1 MNTHKKA
8 IRLTV
13 WTLVAL
19 FGLTSIAVAG
29 MGRGMGHGQRG
40 TGAMGPYAPGLTAEQ
55 MQAVVE
61 ARQAF
66 FTDTA
71 DLRQQLR
78 EKRLELASV
87 LIKPKP
93 DLEAARAV
101 QKSLSDI
108 QAQLDQKR
116 IEHVIQMKEINP
128 HAGAGMMMGG
138 GMGWGGCGRGMGMMG
153 GGMGRGGCARGMGM
167 MGGRGMMMGPGG
179 GWGID
184 ADD

>member
-1 MNTHKKA
+1 MNRPKKA

-40 TGAMGPYAPGLTAEQ
+40 AGAMGPYAAGLTAEQ
-55 MQAVVE
+55 MESITE

-66 FTDTA
+66 FTETA

-78 EKRLELASV
+78 EKRLELASI
-87 LIKPKP
+87 LIKQKP
-93 DLEAARAV
+93 DLEAAKAA

-108 QAQLDQKR
+108 RARLDQKR
-116 IEHVIQMKEINP
+116 IEHVIRMKEINP
-128 HAGAGMMMGG
+128 RAGAGM
-138 GMGWGGCGRGMGMMG
+138 MMG

-167 MGGRGMMMGPGG
+167 MGRGMGRGGHGMMMGPGA
-179 GWGID
+179 GWGWDMD
-184 ADD
+184 ADG